1 MHVASDLEIAPLRK
15 KAMRLQSLTPPLL
28 CSLALSLWSSSARAE
43 HSRDNF
49 PIAREDAS
57 GAHQR
62 SVRSSGAKIVAAKT
76 ATLPAETAAPMSPA
90 SPRSTPPLRRDGAP
104 ARDQHE
110 QRERDQDETKA
121 ARIRRDWILALEGV
135 THAPIDMGVQ
145 VGLETPQRV
154 RLSGGLG
161 WVPGS
166 YMDLLTGIAANA
178 SGNAYGKALLK
189 QASYDGRT
197 WRIQAGFRP
206 FRKLGL
212 YADVGYSRLT
222 AKGSLDLT
230 SSGVPALEALGG
242 GYEATT
248 RLDLWLVE
256 LGYQAQIADRFV
268 LGLALGCMGT
278 FDATTRIVSVNGAP
292 SSPLLGTVST
302 QADTALEKYGFMP
315 TLTLRLG
322 FDMI

>member
-1 MHVASDLEIAPLRK
+1 
-15 KAMRLQSLTPPLL
+15 MRLKSLRPTLVPLL
-28 CSLALSLWSSSARAE
+28 ALGLSSVTARAE
-43 HSRDNF
+43 HSRDSF
-49 PIAREDAS
+49 PDAVDDAPAVRQRSSSPIAT
-57 GAHQR
+57 
-62 SVRSSGAKIVAAKT
+62 KIVAAKT
-76 ATLPAETAAPMSPA
+76 ATMPAETAGPVGAAPPPTSPA
-90 SPRSTPPLRRDGAP
+90 LHPQG
-104 ARDQHE
+104 
-110 QRERDQDETKA
+110 RERDDTKA
-121 ARIRRDWILALEGV
+121 AQVRREWILALEGV

-154 RLSGGLG
+154 RLSGGIG
-161 WVPGS
+161 WVPGT
-166 YMDLLTGIAANA
+166 YMDLLTGIAGNA
-178 SGNAYGKALLK
+178 SGSAYGKALLK

-230 SSGVPALEALGG
+230 SSGVPALAALGG

-256 LGYQAQIADRFV
+256 LGYQGQIADRLV
-268 LGLALGCMGT
+268 LGIALGCMGT
-278 FDATTRIVSVNGAP
+278 FDSSTRIVSVNGAP
-292 SSPLLGTVST
+292 SSPLLGTAAT

-322 FDMI
+322 FDLI

>member
-1 MHVASDLEIAPLRK
+1 
-15 KAMRLQSLTPPLL
+15 MRLQSLSLSLL
-28 CSLALSLWSSSARAE
+28 CSLAFLSWSSFARAE
-43 HSRDNF
+43 HSRDSF
-49 PIAREDAS
+49 PDVVDDAPTT
-57 GAHQR
+57 GQR
-62 SVRSSGAKIVAAKT
+62 SARPAAAKIVAAKT
-76 ATLPAETAAPMSPA
+76 ATMPGDAAGPADPA
-90 SPRSTPPLRRDGAP
+90 TPLSSRPRRDSAG
-104 ARDQHE
+104 
-110 QRERDQDETKA
+110 RDQDEIKA
-121 ARIRRDWILALEGV
+121 AQARRNWILALEGV

-154 RLSGGLG
+154 RLSGGIG

-166 YMDLLTGIAANA
+166 YMDLLTGIAAGA
-178 SGNAYGKALLK
+178 SGNAYGKAALE

-197 WRIQAGFRP
+197 WRVQAGFRP
-206 FRKLGL
+206 FRRLGL

-230 SSGVPALEALGG
+230 TSGVAALARLGG

-256 LGYQAQIADRFV
+256 LGYQGEIADRFV
-268 LGLALGCMGT
+268 FGLALGCMGT
-278 FDATTRIVSVNGAP
+278 FDATTRIISVNGAP
-292 SSPLLGTVST
+292 TSPLLGTVAT

-322 FDMI
+322 FDLI